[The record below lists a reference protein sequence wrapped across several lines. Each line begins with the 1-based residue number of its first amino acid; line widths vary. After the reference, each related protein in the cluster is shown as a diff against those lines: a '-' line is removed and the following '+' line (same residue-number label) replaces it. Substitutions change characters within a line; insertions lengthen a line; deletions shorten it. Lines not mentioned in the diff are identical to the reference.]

1 MKVFLIRIF
10 LLLFSVVLC
19 IQLWIFAS
27 LAWWRFNP
35 VNTTMM
41 MRIDYWTEPSKPI
54 QHQWRPYD
62 EISTNLK
69 KAVVTAEDGKF
80 VHHHGFDWDGIQT
93 ALSRNKEQGKV
104 VAGGSTISQQLA
116 KNLFLFNKRSF
127 LRKGQEAV
135 ATWMMERMWSKERI
149 LEVYLNSIEMGD
161 GVYGAEAASHYWFK
175 KSAKSLSR
183 ENAAAIA
190 AILPSP
196 RRYSANPPGP
206 YVARRTQWVMRQM
219 RYFGVFELKKQVD
232 KEVNKK

>member
-1 MKVFLIRIF
+1 MKAFLIRIF

-135 ATWMMERMWSKERI
+135 ATWMMERMWSKQRI
-149 LEVYLNSIEMGD
+149 LEVYLNSVEFGD
-161 GVYGAEAASHYWFK
+161 NIYGIEAATQHYFG
-175 KSAKSLSR
+175 KSSRSLSR
-183 ENAAAIA
+183 EEAIFLA
-190 AILPSP
+190 AILPNPKYYQDNRSGRGLEP
-196 RRYSANPPGP
+196 RKRMIRKYMRYSEIP
-206 YVARRTQWVMRQM
+206 
-219 RYFGVFELKKQVD
+219 
-232 KEVNKK
+232 